1 MNSPLRRHSLESV
14 VSPTQH
20 DYRLKSATIAV
31 EVDGGKDVTIMLPSH
46 AVVTLLE
53 QLTAAMPP
61 NHLVNVQWTDKK
73 LRMFA
78 ADILERGER
87 V

>member
-1 MNSPLRRHSLESV
+1 V
-14 VSPTQH
+14 VSPTQQ

-31 EVDGGKDVTIMLPSH
+31 EVDGGKEVMFMLPSQ

-61 NHLVNVQWTDKK
+61 NHLVNVQWTNRK

-78 ADILERGER
+78 ADIQERGEPI
-87 V
+87 